1 MCLDTAQAFEADIQT
16 QFTVHLWEF
25 RREVILALLL
35 GKKFERSNV
44 YICASDRASELD
56 VVQLFQFC
64 TEIRRANV

>member
-16 QFTVHLWEF
+16 HLWEF

>member
-16 QFTVHLWEF
+16 QFTLHSWEF

-44 YICASDRASELD
+44 YICAVRARIG
-56 VVQLFQFC
+56 C
-64 TEIRRANV
+64 RATVSVLHGD